1 MSNNLQIT
9 LLKCLFI
16 YFLFIFILGACNVS
30 IGDYMD
36 YCDILN
42 NLHIIVK
49 FHFFLSATVFVLC
62 VLSLNVYGLLSNVYL
77 EINGN
82 CDRFL

>member
-1 MSNNLQIT
+1 
-9 LLKCLFI
+9 
-16 YFLFIFILGACNVS
+16 
-30 IGDYMD
+30 MD
-36 YCDILN
+36 HYGILN

-49 FHFFLSATVFVLC
+49 FLFFLSATVFVLC
-62 VLSLNVYGLLSNVYL
+62 AIFECLLSNIYL